1 MKVFIVMKLQEQIS
15 RMKSMM
21 GLIIEEEQKVYEN
34 KPIVFIGTAGAGK
47 STTAKAVAEKL
58 QIPHIDVD
66 ERMGSEEYENLCKNE
81 PGVEVKITRTEDGH
95 NYGSSNEEYERC
107 VISKLLKK
115 YGNTKVVLDI
125 GGGTE
130 KSAADLLKNQP
141 NLFVF
146 GLPSSPENDKPYI
159 QFLKQSRK
167 DRAEK
172 MGQSNL
178 EDNTKDEDIQQS
190 IDSIR
195 EFYRGR
201 QPINPFTDE
210 GKRKTT
216 EELVDEII
224 TKLS

>member
-1 MKVFIVMKLQEQIS
+1 MKLQEQIS

-34 KPIVFIGTAGAGK
+34 KPIVFVGTAGAGK
-47 STTAKAVAEKL
+47 STTAKAVAKKL
-58 QIPHIDVD
+58 RILHIDVD

-81 PGVEVKITRTEDGH
+81 PGVEVKITRTDDGH
-95 NYGSSNEEYERC
+95 NYGSSNDQYNRC
-107 VISKLLKK
+107 VLAKLLEK

-125 GGGTE
+125 GAGTE
-130 KSAADLLKNQP
+130 KSADLLENLP

-159 QFLKQSRK
+159 QLLKQSRK

-178 EDNTKDEDIQQS
+178 EDNTKDEDIQLS

-224 TKLS
+224 TKLT